1 MIFRFVIV
9 YLYFRITCYLAENT
23 WDRHCR
29 GRGREAEARCPQL
42 RMAWVSC
49 AGATPHDAEFMGRVT
64 YVPKRGMPGYFFP
77 YLNQG
82 PLSKPHE
89 ICNIK

>member
-1 MIFRFVIV
+1 MRV
-9 YLYFRITCYLAENT
+9 
-23 WDRHCR
+23 
-29 GRGREAEARCPQL
+29 
-42 RMAWVSC
+42 AWVSC

-82 PLSKPHE
+82 PFEPLVNYDSW
-89 ICNIK
+89 C